1 MKWNLS
7 GFKKKKKGDEE
18 EPAPAGPR
26 LPGTKKAQ
34 PTLKRKEAQKLSY
47 LPLVPDPKDRKERN
61 KVERKRARLKQDR
74 EYVAMETGDV
84 ANMPKAER
92 SPIRT
97 FARDW
102 IDARYN
108 LGEFFIPIALVLLIG
123 SISLS
128 SYSSVLG
135 FVLAMIMY
143 VYMVAVL
150 VDLTVLW
157 ITLKRSLIKHGK
169 WDGNRSALRKER
181 LLTYAIS
188 RAIQIRRFRV
198 PKPVEKHRG
207 HWPD

>member
-1 MKWNLS
+1 MKWNFP
-7 GFKKKKKGDEE
+7 GFKKKKDEE
-18 EPAPAGPR
+18 EAAPAAGPR
-26 LPGTKKAQ
+26 MPGMKKDQ
-34 PTLKRKEAQKLSY
+34 PTLKRKDAQKLSY

-61 KVERKRARLKQDR
+61 KVERKRVRLKQDR

-108 LGEFFIPIALVLLIG
+108 LGEFFIPVALILLIG

-128 SYSSVLG
+128 SFSSILG

-143 VYMVAVL
+143 VYMAAVL
-150 VDLTVLW
+150 IDLTVLW

-169 WDGNRSALRKER
+169 WDGKRSALRKER

-198 PKPVEKHRG
+198 PKPVEKKRG
-207 HWPD
+207 RWPD

>member
-157 ITLKRSLIKHGK
+157 ITLKRSL
-169 WDGNRSALRKER
+169 
-181 LLTYAIS
+181 
-188 RAIQIRRFRV
+188 
-198 PKPVEKHRG
+198 
-207 HWPD
+207 

>member
-1 MKWNLS
+1 MKWNFS
-7 GFKKKKKGDEE
+7 GFKKKKNEE
-18 EPAPAGPR
+18 EAAPAAGPR
-26 LPGTKKAQ
+26 MPGMKKDQ

-61 KVERKRARLKQDR
+61 KVERRRVRLKQDR

-108 LGEFFIPIALVLLIG
+108 LGEFFIPVALILLIG

-128 SYSSVLG
+128 SFSSVLG

-143 VYMVAVL
+143 VYMAAVL
-150 VDLTVLW
+150 IDLTVLW

-169 WDGNRSALRKER
+169 WDGKRFTLRKER

-198 PKPVEKHRG
+198 PKPVEKKRG

>member
-1 MKWNLS
+1 MPGMK
-7 GFKKKKKGDEE
+7 KD
-18 EPAPAGPR
+18 
-26 LPGTKKAQ
+26 Q

-61 KVERKRARLKQDR
+61 KVERKRVRLKQDR

-108 LGEFFIPIALVLLIG
+108 LGEWFIPVALILLIG

-128 SYSSVLG
+128 SFSSVLG

-143 VYMVAVL
+143 VYMAAVL
-150 VDLTVLW
+150 IDLVVLW
-157 ITLKRSLIKHGK
+157 ITLKRSLLKHGK
-169 WDGNRSALRKER
+169 WDGRRSTLRKER

-198 PKPVEKHRG
+198 PKPVEKKRG

>member
-1 MKWNLS
+1 MKWNFS
-7 GFKKKKKGDEE
+7 GFKKKKDEE
-18 EPAPAGPR
+18 EAAPAAGPR
-26 LPGTKKAQ
+26 MPGMKKDQ

-61 KVERKRARLKQDR
+61 KVERKRVRLKQDR

-97 FARDW
+97 FTRDW

-108 LGEFFIPIALVLLIG
+108 LGEFFIPVALILLIG

-128 SYSSVLG
+128 SFSSVLG

-143 VYMVAVL
+143 VYMAAVL
-150 VDLTVLW
+150 IDLTVLW

-169 WDGNRSALRKER
+169 WDGKRSILRKER

-198 PKPVEKHRG
+198 PKPAEKKRG

>member
-1 MKWNLS
+1 MKWNFS
-7 GFKKKKKGDEE
+7 GLKKKKDKENAVQ
-18 EPAPAGPR
+18 APGIR
-26 LPGTKKAQ
+26 LPGTKKTQ

-61 KVERKRARLKQDR
+61 KVERKRVRLKQDR

-108 LGEFFIPIALVLLIG
+108 LGEFFIPIALILLVG

-128 SYSSVLG
+128 SFSSVLG

-169 WDGNRSALRKER
+169 WDGKRSSLHRER

-198 PKPVEKHRG
+198 PKPSEKKRG